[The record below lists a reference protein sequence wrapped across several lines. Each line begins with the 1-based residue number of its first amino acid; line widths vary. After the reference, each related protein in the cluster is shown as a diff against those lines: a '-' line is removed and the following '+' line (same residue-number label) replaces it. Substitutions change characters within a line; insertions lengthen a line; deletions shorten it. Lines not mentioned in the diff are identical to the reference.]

1 MAKGGPMAQK
11 RFRREQILHPL
22 WLEEKLTS
30 EAF

>member
-11 RFRREQILHPL
+11 RFRRGQILHPL
-22 WLEEKLTS
+22 WLEEKFLF